1 MEPITIDQKI
11 ELLKLAEL
19 RAARLK
25 ETERYS
31 TVSSPK
37 PMDTLGIYD
46 EYLKRLTASDAATSA
61 SDQGAMEQSPNS
73 IQAELEQLR
82 EGFQSLLVFLQS
94 EIGARKE
101 AFGLRKRERG
111 TSDFLRGIR
120 LPDSPSPC
128 PGSPPPT
135 TAQGGATEE

>member
-37 PMDTLGIYD
+37 PTDTLEIYD
-46 EYLKRLTASDAATSA
+46 EYLKRLTGVDAATNA
-61 SDQGAMEQSPNS
+61 SDQLGTEQAPNS
-73 IQAELEQLR
+73 IKTELEQLR
-82 EGFQSLLVFLQS
+82 EDFQGIFAFLQT

-101 AFGLRKRERG
+101 AFAFRDRG
-111 TSDFLRGIR
+111 TTPFLRGIR
-120 LPDSPSPC
+120 LPDSPSPL
-128 PGSPPPT
+128 PDSSPPV
-135 TAQGGATEE
+135 TAEDGARKE